1 MQQGDSLL
9 SKSKAALMSVAGV
22 MIASS
27 WVMIFFIVVQT
38 TEIPTWPFF
47 LLAVFIGMV
56 RQNHIS
62 GAVVPGLLLGL
73 ATCMRPNQVLGH
85 FFFLLVILLSNGQI
99 VTFARRIKRLTIGYV
114 SMGMVSALPLIHNLY
129 YGKSFVLFSTSRAG
143 QSFDWSFFSEFARH
157 YLYIKAGPFQN
168 IDLNPPNV
176 MALPYG
182 SSRTLTIGLAL
193 LFGIWIWTLGEKL
206 FHGRRVF
213 WFLLLLASPIVY
225 LFPIIPYHAYFPR
238 HAVVFWLAIFAVIVM
253 NEPEAQDAIN

>member
-1 MQQGDSLL
+1 
-9 SKSKAALMSVAGV
+9 
-22 MIASS
+22 
-27 WVMIFFIVVQT
+27 
-38 TEIPTWPFF
+38 
-47 LLAVFIGMV
+47 
-56 RQNHIS
+56 
-62 GAVVPGLLLGL
+62 
-73 ATCMRPNQVLGH
+73 MRPNQVLGH
-85 FFFLLVILLSNGQI
+85 FFFLLVILLSNSQSWI
-99 VTFARRIKRLTIGYV
+99 FAKRIKRLIFGYV
-114 SMGMVSALPLIHNLY
+114 AMGMVSALPLIHNLY

-143 QSFDWSFFSEFARH
+143 KSFDWSFFPEFARH

-206 FHGRRVF
+206 FHGRRVI
-213 WFLLLLASPIVY
+213 WSLLLLASPIVY

-253 NEPEAQDAIN
+253 NEPEDQDAIN

>member
-1 MQQGDSLL
+1 M
-9 SKSKAALMSVAGV
+9 A
-22 MIASS
+22 
-27 WVMIFFIVVQT
+27 
-38 TEIPTWPFF
+38 
-47 LLAVFIGMV
+47 
-56 RQNHIS
+56 RHNRIS

-85 FFFLLVILLSNGQI
+85 FFFLLVILLGNSRVFNYVGRLIKI
-99 VTFARRIKRLTIGYV
+99 VIGLI
-114 SMGMVSALPLIHNLY
+114 SMGMVCALPLIHNLY

-143 QSFDWSFFSEFARH
+143 KSFDWSFFPEFARH

-193 LFGIWIWTLGEKL
+193 LFGLWIWTVGEKL
-206 FHGRRVF
+206 INKTRN
-213 WFLLLLASPIVY
+213 FLSFILLASPIVY

-238 HAVVFWLAIFAVIVM
+238 HAVVFWLAIFAVVVM
-253 NEPEAQDAIN
+253 SEPEARDTTS